1 MLRQGVSLTTA
12 VIIIVLV
19 MVAAV
24 GGYLVGSMG
33 APAGTVTVTTTS
45 YAGAAGTI
53 TRTVTQPTTVV
64 QTQTLTRTVTQPTTV
79 TPQFELHAAYVTAPS
94 EYDTHHYFFTRF
106 KEKVETRTNGRVKV
120 VLHPGGEL
128 GNQVDYLEMMKAGTL
143 FMATIEVSQFVQFTD
158 KFLFFSFPGLFRTTE
173 EAQAFGE
180 APETLKYAN
189 EVAGP
194 LGWMVPAITVAG
206 ARYFLTVPEKPI
218 KSIDDFKGL
227 KIRVMPNPIFVDSLQ
242 TLGALP
248 TPLPYTEVFTALQTK
263 TIDGM
268 ENEVAAIIAMRFYEV
283 APNIALFGWCYAWHW
298 VVLSKQLF
306 DKLPSDI
313 QQVILD
319 TITETAKEKNAWA
332 LYVERVVGLQV
343 LMSRGAKIYSFDT
356 TPGFSKLATWLETRK
371 DQIPAFALEWLN
383 KYRSGLVG

>member
-1 MLRQGVSLTTA
+1 MSKQGASLTMV
-12 VIIIVLV
+12 VIMIVLV
-19 MVAAV
+19 LVAAV
-24 GGYLVGSMG
+24 GGYFAGSMG
-33 APAGTVTVTTTS
+33 APSSVITITTTGYAGATGTVTR
-45 YAGAAGTI
+45 I
-53 TRTVTQPTTVV
+53 VTQPLTIV
-64 QTQTLTRTVTQPTTV
+64 QTQTLTRTVTQPTTA

-106 KEKVETRTNGRVKV
+106 KEKVEARTNGRVKI

-194 LGWMVPAITVAG
+194 LGWIVPAITVGG

-227 KIRVMPNPIFVDSLQ
+227 KIRVMPNPIFVEALQ

-306 DKLPSDI
+306 EKLPSDI
-313 QQVILD
+313 QQIILEA
-319 TITETAKEKNAWA
+319 ITETAKEKNAWG

-356 TPGFSKLATWLETRK
+356 TPGFSKLATWLETK
-371 DQIPAFALEWLN
+371 KAQIPAFVMEWLS
-383 KYRSGLVG
+383 KYRSSFGG